1 MPKGLSAIVLPDLGQ
16 RFEGQLEK
24 PGKESVVIER
34 LNTFL
39 AQLNALGLDIVSVME
54 VKVNIGQIPGIFND
68 VIEIKKIA
76 IIRRS

>member
-1 MPKGLSAIVLPDLGQ
+1 MQ
-16 RFEGQLEK
+16 RFECQLEK
-24 PGKESVVIER
+24 PVKESVVIER